1 MNTSTEQQ
9 QQAST
14 DRSVSTRRDGSR
26 TAAKVLLAVV
36 SIALVAWCA
45 LTVVSLLGR
54 DTHRSSATYESV
66 KAVELN
72 LAFES
77 VTVVGQPGATRV
89 SMHRS
94 YTWSMSRP
102 HVTAGVV
109 DDRLTMTSR
118 CSWSIGLGCS
128 GSVRL
133 VVPPGTTIRVHDS
146 DGDVSVRH
154 IAAALDIESSDG
166 DIDVA
171 DVTGSMRLRSSDGSV
186 TGTNVQSS
194 SVDAKTS
201 DGPVQLDFT
210 AAPTDVRAVSSDGS
224 IAVRV
229 PRDGDPWAV
238 QASTSDGSRSVDI
251 ATDPAASRR
260 IETHTSDG
268 SIRIG
273 YTS

>member
-1 MNTSTEQQ
+1 MNTSTEPRPQDYD
-9 QQAST
+9 
-14 DRSVSTRRDGSR
+14 DRAVPPRHSDSR
-26 TAAKVLLAVV
+26 AAAKVLLALV
-36 SIALVAWCA
+36 SVALVAWCA

-54 DTHRSSATYESV
+54 EAQRRSETYDVSAV
-66 KAVELN
+66 DLD

-89 SMHRS
+89 SMQRS

-102 HVTAGVV
+102 RVTADVV

-118 CSWSIGLGCS
+118 CSWSVGLGCT

-133 VVPPGTTIRVHDS
+133 VVPPGTAVRVHDS
-146 DGDVSVRH
+146 DGDISVRH
-154 IAAALDIESSDG
+154 VSAALDVESSDG

-171 DVTGSMRLRSSDGSV
+171 DVTGSARLHSSDGSITATDV
-186 TGTNVQSS
+186 RSS

-201 DGPVQLDFT
+201 DGPVRLDFT
-210 AAPTDVRAVSSDGS
+210 AAPNDVRAVSSDGS
-224 IAVRV
+224 VVVRV

-238 QASTSDGSRSVDI
+238 HASTSDGSRSVDI

-260 IETHTSDG
+260 IEAHTSDG
-268 SIRIG
+268 TIKIG
-273 YTS
+273 YAG

>member
-1 MNTSTEQQ
+1 MNTSTEHTQRIPTHE
-9 QQAST
+9 AVPT
-14 DRSVSTRRDGSR
+14 HNNGRR

-45 LTVVSLLGR
+45 LTVVSFLGR
-54 DTHRSSATYESV
+54 DTQRNSATYDSV
-66 KAVELN
+66 QAVDLN

-89 SMHRS
+89 SMQRS

-102 HVTAGVV
+102 RVTADVV

-118 CSWSIGLGCS
+118 CSWSLGLGCT

-133 VVPPGTTIRVHDS
+133 VVPPGTTVRVLAS
-146 DGDVSVRH
+146 DGDISVRH
-154 IAAALDIESSDG
+154 IAADVDIESSDG
-166 DIDVA
+166 DIDVTDA
-171 DVTGSMRLRSSDGSV
+171 TGGMRLRSSDGSV
-186 TGTNVQSS
+186 TATGVRSS

-201 DGPVQLDFT
+201 DGPVRLDFA
-210 AAPTDVRAVSSDGS
+210 AAPTDVHAVSSDGDVV
-224 IAVRV
+224 VRV

-238 QASTSDGSRSVDI
+238 HASTSDGSRSVDI

-260 IETHTSDG
+260 IEARTSDG
-268 SIRIG
+268 SITIG
-273 YTS
+273 YID